1 MAGLVQLEALEL
13 KNNIIYI
20 MTKTKNKIKKKQTK
34 KQIKKQTKKQ
44 TKKYFFNVKKKSS
57 RSKQKSLRARG
68 KGRRPLALKVND
80 LKKKYKKKEN
90 KSADAAE
97 PEPLVAH
104 SKKDLSNDTFQI
116 DAQEKLDDKF
126 DLGNMDELD
135 IEEDIRMPSP
145 VNETK
150 VAEPKH
156 AKSKSGV
163 WRQRKMEDEIL
174 NKIDDKKETTGD
186 SKDILNPLSYV

>member
-1 MAGLVQLEALEL
+1 MAVLVQLEAPAL

-20 MTKTKNKIKKKQTK
+20 MTKTKNKIKKKQIKKQTK
-34 KQIKKQTKKQ
+34 KQIKKQIKKQTKKQIKKQ

-97 PEPLVAH
+97 PDPLVAY
-104 SKKDLSNDTFQI
+104 SKKDLANDTFQI
-116 DAQEKLDDKF
+116 DAQEKS
-126 DLGNMDELD
+126 
-135 IEEDIRMPSP
+135 EESQDQPWGMIFW
-145 VNETK
+145 
-150 VAEPKH
+150 A
-156 AKSKSGV
+156 
-163 WRQRKMEDEIL
+163 
-174 NKIDDKKETTGD
+174 
-186 SKDILNPLSYV
+186 

>member
-1 MAGLVQLEALEL
+1 MAVLVQLEAQAL

-34 KQIKKQTKKQ
+34 KQIKKQ

-97 PEPLVAH
+97 PDPLVAY
-104 SKKDLSNDTFQI
+104 SKKDLANDTFQI
-116 DAQEKLDDKF
+116 DAQEKSDDTF

-135 IEEDIRMPSP
+135 IEDDIRMPSL

-174 NKIDDKKETTGD
+174 NKNDDKEETTGD